1 MCIKNIGLE
10 RYTLFTDLFISFWLM
25 LNTSN
30 ILHLLKYY
38 VSTDVF
44 NCLLLNIT
52 TKKTTNFVT
61 ENSVELVIV
70 LRPISLNIG

>member
-1 MCIKNIGLE
+1 
-10 RYTLFTDLFISFWLM
+10 M